1 MRQQNDALKNN
12 MTRRHKETLLKFKR
26 RLAEAL
32 PKVRIEWAKAYNKD
46 IIELH
51 LEYDKY
57 NYRNSLKAA
66 TMATE
71 VEDETDVTIIL
82 R

>member
-1 MRQQNDALKNN
+1 MRHQNDALKNN
-12 MTRRHKETLLKFKR
+12 MTPRQKETLLKFKR
-26 RLAEAL
+26 KLAESL

-57 NYRNSLKAA
+57 NYRNSIKAA
-66 TMATE
+66 TVATA
-71 VEDETDVTIIL
+71 VEDETDITIIL

>member
-1 MRQQNDALKNN
+1 MKHHNGTLKNN
-12 MTRRHKETLLKFKR
+12 MTPRQKETLLKFR
-26 RLAEAL
+26 RKLAESL
-32 PKVRIEWAKAYNKD
+32 PKARIEWAKAYNKD

-66 TMATE
+66 TAATE
-71 VEDETDVTIIL
+71 VEDETDITIIL